1 MSQLQ
6 RKTEEVK
13 PPKSQGE
20 RKGGAATGKGDT
32 LGGKRQLQMPLK
44 GAGATEERLGR
55 AGYEG
60 D

>member
-6 RKTEEVK
+6 RKMEEVK

-20 RKGGAATGKGDT
+20 KKGRALQQET
-32 LGGKRQLQMPLK
+32 LQEEKRQLQMPLK
-44 GAGATEERLGR
+44 GAKATEERLGC
-55 AGYEG
+55 AGCEG